1 MTYSRYGVT
10 FMTAWLLTCNPDVFD
25 LDSFRRDGGQLDNWS
40 VARYR
45 SELSEGDSF
54 VMWLTGPRG
63 GLIARG
69 HITGMPFLS
78 EDAHNAD
85 YWQQDPG
92 RRWYV
97 PLVVDD
103 WLETPVPRAQFTA
116 DQRFTGTT
124 TLRTLFAA
132 NPHRLIDGQWDAFDE
147 AFAKVSTV
155 PNEKTIWH
163 LQPGDTIRR
172 VELHDR
178 YGGSRQ
184 GGICKSARTDN
195 VLVFTDPKTGHQHG
209 YFDEWAEDGSFH
221 YTGDGQEGPQTFET
235 LGNRSIRDHVQLGL
249 KLRLFEGSRGIVRY
263 VGEFAVDPA
272 SPYSYAQAPETGGGP
287 LRRVIRFH
295 LVPVG
300 STEQPP
306 SVPIG
311 CGYRPADESV
321 QPAPA
326 QPGTPD
332 AGLTERNL
340 QTHRRLQN
348 DLATAAAARGLDVLS
363 PRATDPDFDLAWRS
377 SGHRLTVCEVK
388 SLREANETRQLR
400 TGVGQL
406 LDYHDR
412 LRERAAEVRAVL
424 WVEYEPS
431 EARWIDLCRRAG
443 ITLAWPGKED
453 DVLA

>member
-1 MTYSRYGVT
+1 
-10 FMTAWLLTCNPDVFD
+10 MTAWLLTCNPDVFN
-25 LDSFRRDGGQLDNWS
+25 LEAFRRDGRPLEAWS

-45 SELSEGDSF
+45 SELSDGDSF

-63 GLIARG
+63 GLIGRG
-69 HITGMPFLS
+69 HLTGEPFFS
-78 EDAHNAD
+78 EGASNGD

-92 RRWYV
+92 PRWYV
-97 PLVVDD
+97 PLKVDD
-103 WLETPVPRAQFTA
+103 WLDTPVARSQFTE
-116 DQRFTGTT
+116 DERFTDTT

-132 NPHRLIDGQWDAFDE
+132 NPHRLSEVQWEAFDE
-147 AFAKVSTV
+147 AFAKASTAL
-155 PNEKTIWH
+155 PEEEEWH
-163 LQPGDTIRR
+163 LRPGDMIRR

-195 VLVFTDPKTGHQHG
+195 VLIFTDPKTGHQHG

-221 YTGDGQEGPQTFET
+221 YTGDGQEGPQTFDS
-235 LGNRSIRDHVQLGL
+235 LGNRSIRDHLQLGL

-306 SVPIG
+306 TVPIG
-311 CGYRPADESV
+311 CGYRPVDEFV

-340 QTHRRLQN
+340 QAHRRLQN
-348 DLATAAAARGLDVLS
+348 ELATAAAARGLEVLS

-377 SGHRLTVCEVK
+377 SEKNLTVCEVK
-388 SLREANETRQLR
+388 SLTEANETRQLR
-400 TGVGQL
+400 AGVGQL

-412 LRERAAEVRAVL
+412 LQGRATKVQAVL

-431 EARWIDLCRRAG
+431 EARWIDLCQRVG
-443 ITLAWPGKED
+443 ITLAWPGRED